1 MLIFE
6 FYKLYRQRTGSVS
19 KPNTFKT
26 ITTFKYLI
34 FSCLNVWHNIAYK
47 AGENKL
53 FMDIPLEK
61 KRFTTSKILMLVGG
75 VAIAALILFVILST
89 TGNSKLNVQKERISI
104 ATATQ
109 GVFQENIPVNGV
121 VLPITT
127 IYLDALEGGRVEE
140 KFVED
145 GAIMKKGEPILR
157 LSNTDLELSLVNQE
171 TQVYNLLTQIQISQN
186 AARQNTIN
194 KLNQYTDVENGL
206 IEAKRVYELNKKLF
220 EKGVI
225 ARQDYIKSENDY
237 KYQKERMQLSKQILE
252 QDSIA
257 VKQEKNQVVSSYERT
272 QNALELMRRK
282 VADLV
287 VKAPVNGQL
296 TSLDAEIGQSKSKG
310 ERLGQIDVLS
320 GYKVRVDVDEHYI
333 SRIYNGQIGSF
344 DFDGKSFTLL
354 IKKVY
359 TQVNNGRFQVDMEFE
374 SEVPEGIR
382 RGQTLQIRV
391 ALSQEKEA
399 LLIPKGGFFQETGG
413 NWIFKVSEDGST
425 AYKADISLGSQN
437 TEYYE
442 VLSGLEPGDNVIT
455 SSYDNYGDV
464 QELVLQD

>member
-1 MLIFE
+1 
-6 FYKLYRQRTGSVS
+6 
-19 KPNTFKT
+19 
-26 ITTFKYLI
+26 
-34 FSCLNVWHNIAYK
+34 
-47 AGENKL
+47 
-53 FMDIPLEK
+53 MDIPLEK
-61 KRFTTSKILMLVGG
+61 KRFTTSKILMIVGAMSI
-75 VAIAALILFVILST
+75 VALILFVILST
-89 TGNSKLNVQKERISI
+89 TGNAKLNVQKERISI

-121 VLPITT
+121 VMPITT

-171 TQVYNLLTQIQISQN
+171 TQVYNLLTQMQISQN

-194 KLNQYTDVENGL
+194 KLNQYTDVENSL
-206 IEAKRVYELNKKLF
+206 IEAKRLYELNKKLYD
-220 EKGVI
+220 KDAI
-225 ARQDYIKSENDY
+225 ARQDLIKSQNDY
-237 KYQKERMQLSKQILE
+237 NYQKERMQLAKQILE
-252 QDSIA
+252 QDSLA
-257 VKQEKNQVVSSYERT
+257 VKQEKNQVSSSYQRT

-287 VKAPVNGQL
+287 VKAPVDGQL
-296 TSLDAEIGQSKSKG
+296 TSLDAEIGQSKNKG

-320 GYKVRVDVDEHYI
+320 GYKVRVDIDEHYI
-333 SRIYNGQIGSF
+333 SRIYTGQTGSF
-344 DFDGKSFTLL
+344 DFDGKSYTLV

-359 TQVNNGRFQVDMEFE
+359 TQVTNGRFQVDMEFE

-391 ALSQEKEA
+391 ALSQEKQA

-413 NWIFKVSEDGST
+413 NWIFKVSEDGAS

-442 VLSGLEPGDNVIT
+442 VLSGLEPGDQVIT
-455 SSYDNYGDV
+455 SSYDNYKEV